1 MKALGAVAR
10 PVAKPWYRGDAKGEP
25 PMSASRK
32 RSLKEPRCVPPM
44 LSWLALRPRWL
55 HATCAQAQSAHVVVS
70 NAVPFQGSGRRDEG
84 SHRERQM
91 AACVTSSKTMSHWSL
106 S

>member
-55 HATCAQAQSAHVVVS
+55 HATCKL
-70 NAVPFQGSGRRDEG
+70 FMDGIQGPGLSLTHFPLQIPADALDVQDLARQKTHTQP
-84 SHRERQM
+84 SHE
-91 AACVTSSKTMSHWSL
+91 
-106 S
+106 